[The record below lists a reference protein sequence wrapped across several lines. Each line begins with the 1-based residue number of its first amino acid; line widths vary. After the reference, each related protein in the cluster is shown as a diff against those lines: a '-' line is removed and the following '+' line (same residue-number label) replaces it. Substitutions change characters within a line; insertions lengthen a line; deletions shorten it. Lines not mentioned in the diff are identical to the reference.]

1 MPEFVDISQLTK
13 KSSATGNE
21 EFQVSA
27 TEKVTAQQIANL
39 APTSGDPQDAKISKY
54 INTGS
59 FVIPINLTNTESI
72 LQALT
77 SLAILAGD
85 NPGHRIKNFT
95 SYVDVDISNPINVT
109 IFEVV
114 NGTSTAGVYFG
125 PKQIGFGV
133 FTNKGFD
140 QTLTIMDNDLGA
152 YASLKAQGFWT
163 KEVNVTDLGGGGSTS
178 NPLDAKMTGWTA
190 LTLGQGYN
198 IQPTDSLMRA
208 IQLVWGHISNGEAR
222 VISYKD
228 ALGLVSYSYEIDSM
242 IGFILDTSTRTLY
255 MIPIDE
261 GAASTEFTEKTDA
274 ELVEYIRNNGIEYPL
289 STLRDALTSQKSLN
303 VFSSSTGLVKW
314 NTKYR
319 VSSQRILLTLPS
331 KNVSSHNA
339 SDTIE
344 IWSYGD
350 TTINFSDPGGTV
362 VYLREG
368 DQTQP
373 TDALYKKTTITN
385 PWDYYYFITVDYFKS
400 EY

>member
-59 FVIPINLTNTESI
+59 LVIPENLTNTQSI

-85 NPGHRIKNFT
+85 NPGHRIKNFI
-95 SYVDVDISNPINVT
+95 SYIDDASNPINVT
-109 IFEVV
+109 IFEHAFV
-114 NGTSTAGVYFG
+114 NSAAGVYFG
-125 PKQIGFGV
+125 PNKIGFGV
-133 FTNKGFD
+133 FTDKTFD
-140 QTLTIMDNDLGA
+140 QTLTIMNNDSEA
-152 YASLKAQGFWT
+152 YKHLKAQGFWT
-163 KEVNVTDLGGGGSTS
+163 KEINVADLGGGGSTS

-190 LTLGQGYN
+190 LTSGQGYN
-198 IQPTDSLMRA
+198 IVPTDSLMRA
-208 IQLVWGHISNGEAR
+208 IKLVWGHISNGEAR
-222 VISYKD
+222 VISYQD

-255 MIPIDE
+255 MITVEE

-274 ELVEYIRNNGIEYPL
+274 ELVEYIRDNGIEYPL
-289 STLRDALTSQKSLN
+289 STLRDALTSQKSLYILSGSTGTVSWN
-303 VFSSSTGLVKW
+303 KKYKVTSSTITIDLPS
-314 NTKYR
+314 
-319 VSSQRILLTLPS
+319 VSSDY
-331 KNVSSHNA
+331 HNA
-339 SDTIE
+339 SDIIE
-344 IWSYGD
+344 IWSSGI
-350 TTINFSDPGGTV
+350 TTINLGNPGGV
-362 VYLREG
+362 LIYIREG

-373 TDALYKKTTITN
+373 AITSHKKTTITN
-385 PWDYYYFITVDYFKS
+385 PLDNYYYVTVDYFKS
-400 EY
+400 K

>member
-59 FVIPINLTNTESI
+59 LVIPENLTNTQSI

-77 SLAILAGD
+77 SLAVLAGD

-95 SYVDVDISNPINVT
+95 SYVDEDISNPINVT

-114 NGTSTAGVYFG
+114 DGTSTAGVYFG

-133 FTNKGFD
+133 FTNKDFD
-140 QTLTIMDNDLGA
+140 RTLTIMDNDLGA
-152 YASLKAQGFWT
+152 YASLKVQGFWT

-198 IQPTDSLMRA
+198 IEPTDSLMRA

-222 VISYKD
+222 VISYQD
-228 ALGLVSYSYEIDSM
+228 TLGLVSYSDEIDSM
-242 IGFILDTSTRTLY
+242 IGFILDTSTRTFY

-261 GAASTEFTEKTDA
+261 GAASTEFTEYTDA
-274 ELVEYIRNNGIEYPL
+274 ELVEYIRNNGIDYPL
-289 STLRDALTSQKSLN
+289 STLRDALTPQKSLH
-303 VFSSSTGLVKW
+303 VFSSSTGVVKW

-319 VSSQRILLTLPS
+319 VSSQQILLTLPS

-344 IWSYGD
+344 IWSSGG
-350 TTINFSDPGGTV
+350 TTINFSDPGGTL

-373 TDALYKKTTITN
+373 TGTLYKKTTITN

>member
-59 FVIPINLTNTESI
+59 PVIPENLTNTQSI

-95 SYVDVDISNPINVT
+95 SYIDDTSNPINVT
-109 IFEVV
+109 IFECAFV
-114 NGTSTAGVYFG
+114 NLTAGVYFG
-125 PKQIGFGV
+125 PDKIGFGV
-133 FTNKGFD
+133 FTDKTFD
-140 QTLTIMDNDLGA
+140 QTLTIMDNDFEA
-152 YASLKAQGFWT
+152 YLHLKAQGFWT
-163 KEVNVTDLGGGGSTS
+163 KEINVADLGGGGSTS

-190 LTLGQGYN
+190 LTSGQGYD
-198 IQPTDSLMRA
+198 IEPTDSLMRA
-208 IQLVWGHISNGEAR
+208 IKLVWGHISNGEAR
-222 VISYKD
+222 VISYQD

-255 MIPIDE
+255 MITVEE
-261 GAASTEFTEKTDA
+261 GAASTEFTENTDA
-274 ELVEYIRNNGIEYPL
+274 KLVEYIRNNGIEYPL
-289 STLRDALTSQKSLN
+289 STLRDAPTSQKSLYILEG
-303 VFSSSTGLVKW
+303 STGTVSW
-314 NTKYR
+314 NKKYR
-319 VSSQRILLTLPS
+319 VTSHTITIDLPS
-331 KNVSSHNA
+331 VSSDSHNA
-339 SDTIE
+339 SDIIE
-344 IWSYGD
+344 IWSPGI
-350 TTINFSDPGGTV
+350 TTINLGNPGGV
-362 VYLREG
+362 LIYIREG

-373 TDALYKKTTITN
+373 AITPHKKTTITN
-385 PWDYYYFITVDYFKS
+385 PLANYYYVTVDYFKS
-400 EY
+400 K

>member
-59 FVIPINLTNTESI
+59 LVIPENLTNTQSI

-85 NPGHRIKNFT
+85 NPGHRIKNFI
-95 SYVDVDISNPINVT
+95 SYIDDASNPINVT
-109 IFEVV
+109 IFEYALV
-114 NGTSTAGVYFG
+114 NSTAGVYFG
-125 PKQIGFGV
+125 PNKIGFGV
-133 FTNKGFD
+133 FTDKTFD
-140 QTLTIMDNDLGA
+140 QTLAIMNSDFEA
-152 YASLKAQGFWT
+152 YQHLKAQGFWT
-163 KEVNVTDLGGGGSTS
+163 KEINVADLGGGGSTS

-190 LTLGQGYN
+190 LTSGQGYN
-198 IQPTDSLMRA
+198 IEPTNSLKRA

-222 VISYKD
+222 VISYQD
-228 ALGLVSYSYEIDSM
+228 TLGLVSYSYEIDSM

-255 MIPIDE
+255 MIPTEE

-289 STLRDALTSQKSLN
+289 STLRDALTSQKSLYILEG
-303 VFSSSTGLVKW
+303 STGTVSW
-314 NTKYR
+314 NKKYKVTSYTITIDLPS
-319 VSSQRILLTLPS
+319 VSSD
-331 KNVSSHNA
+331 SHNA
-339 SDTIE
+339 SDIIE
-344 IWSYGD
+344 IWSPGI
-350 TTINFSDPGGTV
+350 TTINLGNPGGV
-362 VYLREG
+362 LIYIREG

-373 TDALYKKTTITN
+373 AITSHKKTTITN
-385 PWDYYYFITVDYFKS
+385 PLDNYYYVTVDYFKS
-400 EY
+400 K